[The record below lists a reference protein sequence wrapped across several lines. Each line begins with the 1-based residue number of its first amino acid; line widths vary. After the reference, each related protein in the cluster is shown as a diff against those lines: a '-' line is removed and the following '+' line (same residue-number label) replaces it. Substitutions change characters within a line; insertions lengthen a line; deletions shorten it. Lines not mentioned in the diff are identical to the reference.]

1 MNTKH
6 ILAAA
11 AFSLIGALSTNTVLA
26 SEVTNFANEPSTASR
41 ASVQAELARATAA
54 GELKNTAQT
63 YGSFDAKAFTSLR
76 SRAEVRS
83 EGVMAAHQH
92 GFNQLYIGA

>member
-11 AFSLIGALSTNTVLA
+11 AFSLIGALSATSVLA

-41 ASVQAELARATAA
+41 ASVQAELARAQAA
-54 GELKNTAQT
+54 GELNNNAQT

-83 EGVMAAHQH
+83 EGAMAPHQH
-92 GFNQLYIGA
+92 GVSQLYVGA